1 MPRLNGTGPN
11 GSGPMTGRGLGR
23 CKDGL
28 QDENGITSRNITMS
42 NDELNRFNSRGN
54 GLYGNG
60 LRRSDMQSSGM
71 RRCGKGSGNR
81 RRQKG
86 N

>member
-11 GSGPMTGRGLGR
+11 GNGAKTGRGLGQ
-23 CKDGL
+23 CSEAL
-28 QDENGITSRNITMS
+28 QNQNTTTTITQSNLMNNEEQRRYHLCRN
-42 NDELNRFNSRGN
+42 D
-54 GLYGNG
+54 

-71 RRCGKGSGNR
+71 RRCGKGSGSR
-81 RRQKG
+81 RRLKG

>member
-11 GSGPMTGRGLGR
+11 GNGAMTGRGLGK
-23 CKDGL
+23 CSEAL
-28 QDENGITSRNITMS
+28 QNQNTTTITQSNMM
-42 NDELNRFNSRGN
+42 NDEEQRRYHLRQ
-54 GLYGNG
+54 NG

-71 RRCGKGSGNR
+71 RRCGKGSGSR
-81 RRQKG
+81 RRLKG